1 MVRPAVLTLS
11 LALLGACASKPPYVP
26 PVTPEAT
33 GVHHDGKFVWYDLI
47 TDDVEAVKRF
57 YGELFGWEFEAVGP
71 EDDPYIEVYH
81 HGKPIAGIVYMEPVE
96 QEHDVSQWVSWMSVA
111 DVDLAVGHAK
121 QAGGEVHRSP
131 RNLPPRGRYAIVSDP
146 QGALFA
152 VVRSEAGDP
161 PDTREVIEYGWLWT
175 ELWTRDKDAAIQFY
189 QGLAGFET
197 EATDGGVNRPYT
209 VLMRDDRAR
218 AGVGELDPASEF
230 RPNWLP
236 YVQVE
241 DPVAVVAR
249 VEGLGGLVW
258 MAPDPE
264 VRGATVG
271 VIQDPAGAVLAIQK
285 WPLDDEE
292 WGEDR

>member
-1 MVRPAVLTLS
+1 
-11 LALLGACASKPPYVP
+11 
-26 PVTPEAT
+26 
-33 GVHHDGKFVWYDLI
+33 
-47 TDDVEAVKRF
+47 
-57 YGELFGWEFEAVGP
+57 
-71 EDDPYIEVYH
+71 
-81 HGKPIAGIVYMEPVE
+81 
-96 QEHDVSQWVSWMSVA
+96 
-111 DVDLAVGHAK
+111 
-121 QAGGEVHRSP
+121 
-131 RNLPPRGRYAIVSDP
+131 VSDP

-161 PDTREVIEYGWLWT
+161 PDTREAVEHGWLWT
-175 ELWTRDKDAAIQFY
+175 ELWTRDKDAAIRFY

-197 EATDGGVNRPYT
+197 EDDDAGVNRPYT
-209 VLMRDDRAR
+209 VLMRGERAR
-218 AGVGELDPASEF
+218 AGVGELDPTSEF

-249 VEGLGGLVW
+249 VESLGGKVW

-285 WPLDDEE
+285 WPLEE
-292 WGEDR
+292 EGGEDR